1 MGFLSSKDSSSAPAR
16 REDYNAIPSRS
27 SASKDG
33 SPELNA
39 FLGRGCEYEGKL
51 TFEGTVRI
59 DGRFTGEIFSNDVL
73 IVGQGAEV
81 HAEIDVAVVIISG
94 NVVGN
99 INARSKVE
107 LHAPAR
113 LIGNIIAPVLTV
125 DEGVF
130 FEGNCRMDLGGPVKS
145 RDKGASSKGPSDDAD
160 MDTFDLSK
168 YDTHA

>member
-1 MGFLSSKDSSSAPAR
+1 MGFLSSKDSTSTQTRREEYNALPAR
-16 REDYNAIPSRS
+16 ATQKDPS
-27 SASKDG
+27 A
-33 SPELNA
+33 ELNA

-73 IVGQGAEV
+73 IIGQGAEV
-81 HAEIDVAVVIISG
+81 HAEIDVAVVIVSG

-99 INARSKVE
+99 ITARNRVE

-113 LIGNIIAPVLTV
+113 LVGNLVTPVLTV

-130 FEGNCRMDLGGPVKS
+130 FEGNCRMDVAAYQKS
-145 RDKGASSKGPSDDAD
+145 REGRGTPKNAGDDAD

>member
-1 MGFLSSKDSSSAPAR
+1 MGFLSSKESASTQSRREEYNTIPAR
-16 REDYNAIPSRS
+16 TAQKDPST
-27 SASKDG
+27 
-33 SPELNA
+33 ELNA

-73 IVGQGAEV
+73 IIGQGAEV
-81 HAEIDVAVVIISG
+81 HAEIDVAVVIVSG

-99 INARSKVE
+99 ITARTRVE

-113 LIGNIIAPVLTV
+113 LVGNLVTPVLTV

-130 FEGNCRMDLGGPVKS
+130 FEGNCRMDVAAYQKS
-145 RDKGASSKGPSDDAD
+145 REGRAGSKPAPSDND

>member
-1 MGFLSSKDSSSAPAR
+1 MGFLSSKESASPQNTRRDDYPVLPAR
-16 REDYNAIPSRS
+16 TSQKEA
-27 SASKDG
+27 

-73 IVGQGAEV
+73 IIGQGAEV
-81 HAEIDVAVVIISG
+81 HAEIDVAVVVVSG

-99 INARSKVE
+99 ITARNRVE

-113 LIGNIIAPVLTV
+113 LVGNIVAPVLTI

-130 FEGNCRMDLGGPVKS
+130 FEGNCRMDVAAYQKTREPRPGTKNQ
-145 RDKGASSKGPSDDAD
+145 ADDND

-168 YDTHA
+168 YDSHA